1 MQPGRHPLYPGFSPQ
16 PNLSTLQSALFSS
29 GQLTLAAAAG
39 AQTQTL
45 TVPMKSSF
53 IKGVFDSRVERVKE
67 ARPFLGGTLKPN
79 LLKRQQRK

>member
-1 MQPGRHPLYPGFSPQ
+1 MQPGRHPHYPGFSPQ

-29 GQLTLAAAAG
+29 GQLTLAAG

-45 TVPMKSSF
+45 TVPVKSSF

-67 ARPFLGGTLKPN
+67 ARPFLGVTLKPN